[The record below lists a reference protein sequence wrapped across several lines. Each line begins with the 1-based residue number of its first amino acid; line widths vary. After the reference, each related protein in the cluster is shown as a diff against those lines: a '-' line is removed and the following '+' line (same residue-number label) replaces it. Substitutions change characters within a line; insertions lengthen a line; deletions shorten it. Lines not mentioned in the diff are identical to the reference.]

1 MLARAARRPRAF
13 GRALPRRVAMLSVH
27 TSPLHQPGTGD
38 AGGMNVYIVEL
49 AKRLAA
55 IDIEVEI
62 FTRAT
67 TGALPP
73 AVELAPGVLVRHV
86 DAGPYEGLAKED
98 LPAQLCAFT
107 HGVMQ
112 AWAGHRP
119 GHYDLVHSHYWLSGH
134 VGWLAAER
142 WGTPLVHAMHTMA
155 KVKNAALAVGDTP
168 EPAAR
173 VIGETQIVRAAD
185 RLIANTDEEAG
196 ELIRHYE
203 SDPAKVA
210 VVHPGVNLDRFRP
223 APPQDLS
230 YATNAQVTPY
240 GTAHGA
246 TRDTGH
252 GAPRDTR
259 HEAPRDTKSGP
270 TTSGPTD
277 TPTGRT
283 TTGRTP
289 TGRDRTAHDHPLHE
303 GPTHPTPPHFDP
315 AVIAASRAAARER
328 LGLPQHA
335 LVPLFAGRIQPL
347 KAPDIVLRAVAHLL
361 TEHPSLRDRV
371 VLPIVGGPSGSGLAK
386 PEGLH
391 KLAAQ
396 LGIADLVRFRPP
408 VGQEQLA
415 DWYRAASVLVM
426 PSYSESF
433 GLVAIEAQA
442 CGTPVVAAAVGG
454 LPVAVRDGVSG
465 FLIDG
470 HDPAHYARA
479 LRRFAFDPTLA
490 TRMGVDAAR
499 HAHSFGWDRAAAATA
514 DVYGAAL
521 HERRGRLRSTHG

>member
-1 MLARAARRPRAF
+1 MPAVKAQPAVKAKEDRHVSHYVTRLGRRSPSPSTRIRLP
-13 GRALPRRVAMLSVH
+13 GSSRRPRRVAMLSVH

-55 IDIEVEI
+55 INIEVEI

-73 AVELAPGVLVRHV
+73 TVELAPGVLVRHV
-86 DAGPYEGLAKED
+86 DAGPYEGLAKEE

-155 KVKNAALAVGDTP
+155 KVKNAALAEGDTP
-168 EPAAR
+168 EPTAR

-185 RLIANTDEEAG
+185 RLIANTSEEAD
-196 ELIRHYE
+196 ELVRHYE
-203 SDPAKVA
+203 AEPGKVA

-223 APPQDLS
+223 AD
-230 YATNAQVTPY
+230 
-240 GTAHGA
+240 G
-246 TRDTGH
+246 
-252 GAPRDTR
+252 
-259 HEAPRDTKSGP
+259 
-270 TTSGPTD
+270 
-277 TPTGRT
+277 
-283 TTGRTP
+283 
-289 TGRDRTAHDHPLHE
+289 
-303 GPTHPTPPHFDP
+303 
-315 AVIAASRAAARER
+315 RAAARHR
-328 LGLPQHA
+328 LGLPQDA

-347 KAPDIVLRAVAHLL
+347 KAPDVLLRAVGVLL
-361 TEHPSLRDRV
+361 AERPELRSRIV
-371 VLPIVGGPSGSGLAK
+371 VPVVGGPSGSGLAK
-386 PEGLH
+386 PEGLQ
-391 KLAAQ
+391 KLAAR
-396 LGIADLVRFRPP
+396 LGIADVVRFQPP

-415 DWYRAASVLVM
+415 DWFRAASVLVM

-442 CGTPVVAAAVGG
+442 AGTPVLAAAVGG
-454 LPVAVRDGVSG
+454 LPVAVREGVTGFLVSG
-465 FLIDG
+465 
-470 HDPAHYARA
+470 HEPAHYARV
-479 LRRFAFDPTLA
+479 LREFADRPQLVD
-490 TRMGVDAAR
+490 RMGTAAAR
-499 HAHSFGWDRAAAATA
+499 HAESFGWGTAASATA
-514 DVYGAAL
+514 DVYTAAV
-521 HERRGRLRSTHG
+521 HDHRRHVRSHHG